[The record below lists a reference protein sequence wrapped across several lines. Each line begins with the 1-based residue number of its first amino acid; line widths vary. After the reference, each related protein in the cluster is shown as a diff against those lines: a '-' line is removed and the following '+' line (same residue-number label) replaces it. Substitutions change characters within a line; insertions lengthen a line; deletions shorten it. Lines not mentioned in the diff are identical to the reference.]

1 MGYYTRITESDIFI
15 SKDDFEYC
23 YEAMCKLNDRDDL
36 KSGGSWGAG
45 ISADQPRPEGLSYH
59 PGKWFSWMD
68 ADYPDKCKTMED
80 VLYNLGF
87 ENIKYDE
94 NGNLIDIW
102 YDNKTGAEDV
112 FLQAIAPYVKAG
124 SYLNW
129 QGEDGTNY
137 QYFFNGKEIVEKAGV
152 ITWE

>member
-80 VLYNLGF
+80 ILYNLGF

-102 YDNKTGAEDV
+102 YDNK
-112 FLQAIAPYVKAG
+112 
-124 SYLNW
+124 
-129 QGEDGTNY
+129 
-137 QYFFNGKEIVEKAGV
+137 
-152 ITWE
+152 